1 MHDDLPDNAV
11 PFLLLASFRG
21 LIDEL
26 HRRLA
31 ERGFGD
37 VRAIHGMAM
46 QAVGSG
52 CTATELAKRLGVSKQ
67 AAAKTAQ
74 ALGALELLHSEINP
88 HDRRER
94 RLNPTPRGNL
104 MLAESGRILTELVG
118 TWRETVGDDDVDITI
133 RTLAATDHGR
143 RSMTDVSDWL

>member
-1 MHDDLPDNAV
+1 MSSTPPDNV
-11 PFLLLASFRG
+11 IPFLLLGSFRG

-31 ERGFGD
+31 DRGFSD

-46 QAVGSG
+46 QAIGAG

-74 ALGALELLHSEINP
+74 SLGGLGFVSVEANSE
-88 HDRRER
+88 DRRER
-94 RLNPTPRGNL
+94 RLVPTDRGMR
-104 MLAESGRILTELVG
+104 MLAESGQILGQLVG
-118 TWRETVGDDDVDITI
+118 AWRESIGDGDIDTTI
-133 RTLAATDHGR
+133 RTLATIDHGR
-143 RSMTDVSDWL
+143 RAMTDLSDWF